1 MLKLRRGFLL
11 VGAVWAMSIV
21 STVQA
26 DYVAY
31 SIDQEGTKRPLP
43 SRIDNIDVKY
53 LINLEWG
60 KYEGSKSRIG
70 VLPVENNS
78 SSSSVNIMGPG
89 GSVTYNASA
98 GGVPVQGI
106 EAIITDVM
114 HRTGRFRLVERKV
127 LDKTLQEQDLGATG
141 RIAKPSAAKIGKVLG
156 AQYLFQAVVTNYEAG
171 VEDKGGGLGGLIGGS
186 AGAILGGLS
195 MKSSKAVL
203 GMNFRLINS
212 ETSEIVYTD
221 QVEVAIKES
230 GLTFG
235 GLGFTGGVGLGGFMS
250 EFTKTPIGQAVI
262 SAANQGVY
270 GLIKQVGTDRATGS
284 VIQVKGGKV
293 YINLGQASVSNG
305 EVMDLMKVG
314 EQLIDPETGISL
326 GGEEEKVGGVKVVTV
341 KEKYS
346 IAKPVGIKSSRIKR
360 GDKVVSQ
367 REPEPLKFAPTWSPP
382 KEKGFFGGGGE
393 SESGDD
399 SGGFFDF

>member
-106 EAIITDVM
+106 DAIITDVM

-156 AQYLFQAVVTNYEAG
+156 AQYLFQAVVTNY
-171 VEDKGGGLGGLIGGS
+171 
-186 AGAILGGLS
+186 
-195 MKSSKAVL
+195 
-203 GMNFRLINS
+203 
-212 ETSEIVYTD
+212 
-221 QVEVAIKES
+221 
-230 GLTFG
+230 
-235 GLGFTGGVGLGGFMS
+235 
-250 EFTKTPIGQAVI
+250 
-262 SAANQGVY
+262 
-270 GLIKQVGTDRATGS
+270 
-284 VIQVKGGKV
+284 
-293 YINLGQASVSNG
+293 
-305 EVMDLMKVG
+305 
-314 EQLIDPETGISL
+314 
-326 GGEEEKVGGVKVVTV
+326 
-341 KEKYS
+341 
-346 IAKPVGIKSSRIKR
+346 
-360 GDKVVSQ
+360 
-367 REPEPLKFAPTWSPP
+367 
-382 KEKGFFGGGGE
+382 
-393 SESGDD
+393 
-399 SGGFFDF
+399 